1 MEAGT
6 PASHPPTH
14 PSGSTTTTSTVNV
27 GVGER
32 RQNRPSC
39 GVDTLYSSPIDMPS
53 LFPWVELQKQRAL
66 PSCVDFCSHSC
77 GRGQASR
84 RKSCKSGPGSLWGKV
99 ASVLFSWCAEGQ
111 VPLRILCP
119 AAQRWRKF
127 VWRPRDPK
135 LIMTVHL
142 VSATVAILACQP
154 VWLWVALPLWRPI
167 WSRSTARFLVCQAE
181 SGWLSC
187 ADNWLG
193 LQCASLCVSVA
204 RSGGWKKRV
213 IRCVLVSMFI
223 FAALNVVRFKLR
235 PCFRSGMVGLE
246 CYSAR
251 PVF

>member
-1 MEAGT
+1 MDSGT

-53 LFPWVELQKQRAL
+53 LFPWVELQKERAL
-66 PSCVDFCSHSC
+66 PSWVDFCSHSC

-111 VPLRILCP
+111 VPLGILCP

-154 VWLWVALPLWRPI
+154 VWLWLLCRFGDPFGVGALHGS
-167 WSRSTARFLVCQAE
+167 WSVRQNLDGCLALTTGLVC
-181 SGWLSC
+181 SVPR
-187 ADNWLG
+187 
-193 LQCASLCVSVA
+193 CAS
-204 RSGGWKKRV
+204 
-213 IRCVLVSMFI
+213 VLHVLEDGEKGSF
-223 FAALNVVRFKLR
+223 VVFWCQ
-235 PCFRSGMVGLE
+235 CFVLL
-246 CYSAR
+246 
-251 PVF
+251 P